1 MALGRTRGRMSS
13 VAAKQQAAQQ
23 RAMAQRTPQQRSG
36 LRAMPK
42 SPTAPGPMTQ
52 QEVTQMKVAKGLDAV
67 MPKQQVAA
75 QKLLEGQMSAAQ
87 NKANQGSFMGAVQ
100 QRAMQ
105 QFNQVPATPRA
116 PAQQAQQSPNI
127 ARLPTAPTN
136 TTSAPFTPQKVTD
149 PAIRQALLNA
159 PKPPAMRKGGAVK
172 KKPGYAKGGAV
183 VQTANCGASMKPQ
196 QKAKK

>member
-1 MALGRTRGRMSS
+1 MKI
-13 VAAKQQAAQQ
+13 AAMQKRAA
-23 RAMAQRTPQQRSG
+23 AQRSG

-42 SPTAPGPMTQ
+42 KPA
-52 QEVTQMKVAKGLDAV
+52 A

-105 QFNQVPATPRA
+105 QTPSLAMPIQGRSSMDAQSMRTIETAPRA
-116 PAQQAQQSPNI
+116 PQKTFTQPVKPSP
-127 ARLPTAPTN
+127 ASMAPPKETAPRAAQVPVPQTQPR
-136 TTSAPFTPQKVTD
+136 TTP
-149 PAIRQALLNA
+149 PAMT
-159 PKPPAMRKGGAVK
+159 PPAMRKGGAVK
-172 KKPGYAKGGAV
+172 KKPSYAKGGMV
-183 VQTANCGASMKPQ
+183 MANCGASMKPQ

>member
-36 LRAMPK
+36 LRAMPQK
-42 SPTAPGPMTQ
+42 PA
-52 QEVTQMKVAKGLDAV
+52 A

-105 QFNQVPATPRA
+105 QTPSLAMPIQGRSSMDAQSMRTIETAPRA
-116 PAQQAQQSPNI
+116 PQKTFTQPVSPSP
-127 ARLPTAPTN
+127 ASMAPPKETAPRAAQVPVPQTQPR
-136 TTSAPFTPQKVTD
+136 TTP
-149 PAIRQALLNA
+149 PAMT
-159 PKPPAMRKGGAVK
+159 PPAMRKGGAVK
-172 KKPGYAKGGAV
+172 KKPSYAKGGMV
-183 VQTANCGASMKPQ
+183 MANCGASMKPQ